1 MLYHVSRNGQT
12 YGPYTLEDLRKY
24 VASGNVL
31 PTDLARS
38 ESMSEWLP
46 VSQILG
52 GATSAFGQPPVVSPG
67 ATYPGAAYPGTAYPA
82 VGAYPDPP
90 NLHWGLVLLIGFF
103 TCGIFFFVWMI
114 VQAVWMRKVV
124 PQSKALFYYIAY
136 LVLSVI
142 GNVVRGAVYASMAW
156 RNNYAGFGVPP
167 PGVGLGFAVFG
178 LLFAV
183 GILVLIELAYFD
195 MKRSMEQHYNTA
207 EPIGLSLSPVM
218 TFFFGIFY
226 FQYHFTRINE
236 MKRMA
241 RYGAPPL
248 R

>member
-1 MLYHVSRNGQT
+1 MLYHVSRSGQT
-12 YGPYTLEDLRKY
+12 YGPYTLEDLQKY

-46 VSQILG
+46 VSQILS
-52 GATSAFGQPPVVSPG
+52 GAGSTPVLAAVPPTGYAPQ
-67 ATYPGAAYPGTAYPA
+67 AAYPAQPA
-82 VGAYPDPP
+82 GAYPNPP
-90 NLHWGLVLLIGFF
+90 NLHWALVLLIGFF

-136 LVLSVI
+136 IVLSVI
-142 GNVVRGAVYASMAW
+142 GNIVRIAVYASMAW
-156 RNNYAGFGVPP
+156 QRNYAGFGVPP
-167 PGVGLGFAVFG
+167 PSVGLVGLVFA
-178 LLFAV
+178 LLFAIV
-183 GILVLIELAYFD
+183 MLVILELAYFD
-195 MKRSMEQHYNTA
+195 MKRSMELHYNTA
-207 EPIGLSLSPVM
+207 EPIGLSLGPIM
-218 TFFFGIFY
+218 TFFFGVFY

-236 MKRMA
+236 MKRMSG
-241 RYGAPPL
+241 YGAPPL